1 MAPNPDN
8 RYGSADQMLAD
19 LEEFRKNPNINFDYN
34 ISEFEPEEADD
45 NRTRIHSRTSG
56 YHVDSRTRMRS
67 DLPPNRY
74 GENRRSSYH
83 YEEDDRRHTSP
94 WVILGVVGTILLLV
108 GLVLFFLF
116 NNFLSGLFTPVQ
128 TYSVPELVGQDY
140 EEVLEDAELLQ
151 NRFEVVVEAT
161 ITDDAE
167 AGTILKQTPAAES
180 QVDASVTEI
189 TVVVS
194 GGPEVVYMIDLK
206 DMEYRKAFIALNE
219 MGLKYDTPT
228 YEFHDEIPEGHVISF
243 TPLADTPVHPGTTR
257 VQMVLS
263 KGPERKEF
271 VMPSLVEMTQENAE
285 SRITTMNL
293 VVGNVTPVYSE
304 TVPVGKVVSHYPDA
318 TTTVK
323 EGTRVNLEIS
333 KGPDPSLPPPEVT
346 RTVTV
351 QMPDAGKVVNVQVM
365 MDGDLIHI
373 ENVDTAMTSAIEFE
387 VTASGTKDLTVYI
400 DGALYKTIKKEFVP

>member
-1 MAPNPDN
+1 
-8 RYGSADQMLAD
+8 MLAD

-34 ISEFEPEEADD
+34 ISEFKPEEDDD
-45 NRTRIHSRTSG
+45 NQTRIHSRTSG
-56 YHVDSRTRMRS
+56 YRVDSRTRMRS
-67 DLPPNRY
+67 DLPPARQS
-74 GENRRSSYH
+74 ENHRTNYL
-83 YEEDDRRHTSP
+83 YEEEDDRRHTSP
-94 WVILGVVGTILLLV
+94 WVVLGIVGTILLLV
-108 GLVLFFLF
+108 GLVLYFLF
-116 NNFLSGLFTPVQ
+116 NNFLSGLFAPIQ
-128 TYSVPELVGQDY
+128 TYSVPKLVGQDY
-140 EEVLEDAELLQ
+140 EEVLEDTELLQ

-161 ITDDAE
+161 ITNDAE
-167 AGTILKQTPAAES
+167 AGTILKQSPAAES

-194 GGPEVVYMIDLK
+194 GGPEVIYMIDLK
-206 DMEYRKAFIALNE
+206 DMEYREAFIALNE
-219 MGLKYDTPT
+219 KGLKYDMPT

-243 TPLADTPVHPGTTR
+243 TPLADTPVYPGTTQ

-271 VMPSLVEMTQENAE
+271 IMPSLLEMTQENAE

-293 VVGNVTPVYSE
+293 VVGSVTPVYSE
-304 TVPVGKVVSHYPDA
+304 TVGVGKVVSQYPDA

-346 RTVTV
+346 KTVTI
-351 QMPDAGKVVNVQVM
+351 QLPDAGKVINVQVM

-387 VTASGTKDLTVYI
+387 VTASGTKDLTIYI